1 MASPCTPSEGEENL
15 TQSKARLRR
24 ERIQARDAVTPAL
37 RAEKSA
43 VIVDRILEKEIFR
56 KAEVVMIYRAVRG
69 EVQLDLL
76 PVKAPEKKYVYPLC
90 VEKNEMRALLPGSA
104 DSWRAG
110 PFRIPEPD
118 PDRSEEISPDRID
131 LVICPCTAFDAEC
144 SRLGMGGGYYD
155 RFLPKC
161 RKAAVFSVAF
171 EVQRAEKVPCDLSD
185 RQMDG
190 VITEEGEYG
199 IF

>member
-24 ERIQARDAVTPAL
+24 EKIQARDAVTPAL

-43 VIVDRILEKEIFR
+43 EIVDRILEKEIFR

-69 EVQLDLL
+69 EVRLDLL

-90 VEKNEMRALLPGSA
+90 VENNEMRALLPGSA
-104 DSWRAG
+104 ESWRAG
-110 PFRIPEPD
+110 TFRIPEPD
-118 PDRSEEISPDRID
+118 PAISEEISPDRID

>member
-24 ERIQARDAVTPAL
+24 EKIQARDAVTPAL

-43 VIVDRILEKEIFR
+43 EIVDRILEKEIFR

-69 EVQLDLL
+69 EVRLDLL

-90 VEKNEMRALLPGSA
+90 VENNEMRALLPGSA
-104 DSWRAG
+104 DSWKAG

-118 PDRSEEISPDRID
+118 PDRSEEISPILSSVPARH
-131 LVICPCTAFDAEC
+131 LTRSAAAWGWAEAIMTGFCRNAGKRRFSASHLRC
-144 SRLGMGGGYYD
+144 SGQ
-155 RFLPKC
+155 
-161 RKAAVFSVAF
+161 RKFPAIYRTGRWTV
-171 EVQRAEKVPCDLSD
+171 
-185 RQMDG
+185 
-190 VITEEGEYG
+190 
-199 IF
+199 